1 MKIVKKSK
9 TKVSHKL
16 AAKDQALKRSND
28 GPTPGIE
35 DAPFF
40 KEKMR
45 IGEEILKRVGLP
57 KGY

>member
-1 MKIVKKSK
+1 MKSK
-9 TKVSHKL
+9 GKSKPKPRPLAKQTAKVKIKRKP
-16 AAKDQALKRSND
+16 AKVTN
-28 GPTPGIE
+28 IE

-45 IGEEILKRVGLP
+45 KGEEILSRVGLP

>member
-1 MKIVKKSK
+1 MKSK
-9 TKVSHKL
+9 GKSKSKPLAKQTAKVKVKRKL
-16 AAKDQALKRSND
+16 AKITS
-28 GPTPGIE
+28 IE

-45 IGEEILKRVGLP
+45 KGEEILSRVGLP